1 MSAHALARC
10 VTFEVADPAHSARL
24 AQRLALRWNVTVHA
38 EPGEFVSV
46 VAELRPETRD
56 LVVLLREVES
66 WVEEESVR
74 AVRYELDGRFYVLE
88 AGDADWDGVFTR
100 ALGADVEARR
110 VRLLDAL
117 SSVDH
122 AIAKSKPRIRGLEG
136 LREDLNL
143 ALRLLD

>member
-1 MSAHALARC
+1 MNESALARC
-10 VTFEVADPAHSARL
+10 VTIEVADVAHSARL
-24 AQRLALRWNVTVHA
+24 AHRLARRWNVTVHA

-46 VAELRPETRD
+46 VAELLPDTPD
-56 LVVLLREVES
+56 LAVLLREVES
-66 WVEEESVR
+66 WVEEESLR
-74 AVRYELDGRFYVLE
+74 AVRYEVDGRFYVLE

-122 AIAKSKPRIRGLEG
+122 AIAKAKPRIRGLEG
-136 LREDLNL
+136 LREDINL